1 MHKHLTGRDGTRVSS
16 RRKLL
21 QKKSKNLLAYN
32 MQNFPRITHFARK
45 WILRKMSNDA
55 QFRKKKSVQT
65 TKYDTIYRLSKFNYV
80 WEIAK
85 IHLIKLIT
93 IQGYTSFGLIIE
105 LRTLEIKGILLY
117 HGFPRQ
123 NILVFL
129 P

>member
-21 QKKSKNLLAYN
+21 QKNLKICL
-32 MQNFPRITHFARK
+32 RIICKIFRGLR
-45 WILRKMSNDA
+45 ILHENEFCGRCQTMRNSA
-55 QFRKKKSVQT
+55 KKKSVQT

-105 LRTLEIKGILLY
+105 LRPLEIKGI
-117 HGFPRQ
+117 
-123 NILVFL
+123 
-129 P
+129 